1 MTSAKGPN
9 PVLRGVVDWQARR
22 IDDPVA
28 RLRFLRRTV
37 GDLRPFGEPE
47 AAPKEWWRRK
57 RVRAAGLALLVVLPA
72 TQFTET
78 GRFWRRPHAMTVSA
92 KTPPGAKVWMVQQS
106 KDAEMFSNG
115 LRVERRFETSNLPR
129 DYEVF
134 RRGEEDSAPPEVRK
148 DPAGIVFHTTES
160 LQEAFEENNNRR
172 LVYIG
177 EALLGY
183 IKRTQSYNYV
193 IDRFGRVWRVV
204 RDSDAAFHAGISV
217 WADDRYTYVGLNHS
231 FLGVALEAQ
240 TREEQGQA
248 VEEVRATPAQ
258 INSLRLLTEMLRAH
272 YSIDAANCVTHAQV
286 SVNPSNKMIGYH
298 TDWAAHFPYSEI
310 GLPDNYATPN
320 PALVLFGFSY
330 DPELVHVTGERYWKG
345 LLLGEEQLRQDATAH
360 GRQVTAWRKQLQGRY
375 KNVIQS
381 LKQRSDESKEKQG

>member
-1 MTSAKGPN
+1 MTGAKGPN

-47 AAPKEWWRRK
+47 PVAKAWWQRK
-57 RVRAAGLALLVVLPA
+57 RFWLSGLALLVVLPA
-72 TQFTET
+72 TQFSET
-78 GRFWRRPHAMTVSA
+78 GRFWRRPQAVTATV
-92 KTPPGAKVWMVQQS
+92 KPPTAPTVWMVQQS
-106 KDAEMFSNG
+106 KDAETFSNG

-129 DYEVF
+129 EYEAF
-134 RRGEEDSAPPEVRK
+134 RRGQEDSAAPEMRK
-148 DPAGIVFHTTES
+148 DPAGIVFHTSES
-160 LQEAFEENNNRR
+160 LQEDFEEKNNRR

-183 IKRTQSYNYV
+183 VKKTQSYNYV

-204 RDSDAAFHAGISV
+204 RDSDAAFHAGLSV
-217 WADDRYTYVGLNHS
+217 WADDHYSYVGLNHS

-248 VEEVRATPAQ
+248 VGEVRATPAQ
-258 INSLRLLTEMLRAH
+258 VNSLRLLTEMLRAR
-272 YSIDAANCVTHAQV
+272 YKIDAANCVTHAQV
-286 SVNPSNKMIGYH
+286 SVNPSNHMIGYH
-298 TDWAAHFPYSEI
+298 TDWAAHFPYTEI
-310 GLPDNYATPN
+310 GLADNYAVPN
-320 PALVLFGFSY
+320 PAMVLFGFSY

-345 LLLGEEQLRQDATAH
+345 LLLGEEQLRQDATAN
-360 GRQVTAWRKQLQGRY
+360 GKGVNAWRKQLQGRY
-375 KNVIQS
+375 RNVIQS
-381 LKQRSDESKEKQG
+381 VKQRSDESKEKQG